1 METLEKD
8 DKNYAPYTSDKS
20 GKSLLDEERI
30 PYLLNKFTAL
40 GSTVDDVKAF
50 MQPETTS
57 GDVTYILKVELGSC
71 MRKIRI
77 GGRATLEKL
86 HEAIQRAVDFDN
98 DYMYCFTIGVGRTKK
113 SYYHPFEITVE
124 KILPEY
130 TKNAEVVERKGDN
143 PEQYWDEF

>member
-8 DKNYAPYTSDKS
+8 DKNGMHHIRLTNLGTDIFRFIRIRDLL
-20 GKSLLDEERI
+20 SLWDEERI

-77 GGRATLEKL
+77 GGKATLEEL
-86 HEAIQRAVDFDN
+86 HEAIQRAGKNPIV
-98 DYMYCFTIGVGRTKK
+98 
-113 SYYHPFEITVE
+113 
-124 KILPEY
+124 KIILHGFLLVRV
-130 TKNAEVVERKGDN
+130 NVASD
-143 PEQYWDEF
+143 